1 MPETGYLAV
10 FLIGLFG
17 GVHCVSMCGGI
28 VGALSMQV
36 ESPPRAVPVLGPSP
50 GRGWIRGRQWPL
62 HLAYSLGRI
71 FSYTAAGGAAGALGS
86 FGMLYDGVMPV
97 QIALYVFANLMLVA
111 LGLYLAGI
119 TRFLASFERMG
130 QVLWRHIQP
139 VTRRFLPV
147 RSAAQALPLGA
158 LWGFLPCGMVYM
170 ALSLAL
176 MTGSA
181 WRGAG
186 LMLAFG
192 LGTLPNLLLAGLVT
206 GRFRAFTR
214 GGKARLA
221 AGLLV
226 LGFGVFGLVRASGL
240 GGKLWSGVMCA

>member
-36 ESPPRAVPVLGPSP
+36 EAPPRTAPVCGP
-50 GRGWIRGRQWPL
+50 GRGWLRGRQWPM

-71 FSYTAAGGAAGALGS
+71 LSYTAAGGAAGALGS

-111 LGLYLAGI
+111 LGLYLAGV
-119 TRFLASFERMG
+119 TRFLAPFERAG
-130 QVLWRHIQP
+130 QVLWRRVQP

-147 RSAAQALPLGA
+147 RSVAQALPLGA

-176 MTGSA
+176 MTGSV

-192 LGTLPNLLLAGLVT
+192 LGTLPNLLLAGLVA
-206 GRFRAFTR
+206 GRFRAFT
-214 GGKARLA
+214 GNGKARLA

-226 LGFGVFGLVRASGL
+226 LGFGVFGLVRAPGL

>member
-10 FLIGLFG
+10 FLIGLLG

-36 ESPPRAVPVLGPSP
+36 EQPLLAAGSA
-50 GRGWIRGRQWPL
+50 RGWVRGRQWPL

-71 FSYTAAGGAAGALGS
+71 FSYTAAGGALGALGS
-86 FGMLYDGVMPV
+86 LGMLYDGVMPV
-97 QIALYVFANLMLVA
+97 QIVFYVLANLMLVA
-111 LGLYLAGI
+111 LGLYLAGF
-119 TRFLASFERMG
+119 TRFLAPLERAG
-130 QVLWRHIQP
+130 QVVWRCIQP
-139 VTRRFLPV
+139 ATRRFLPV
-147 RSAAQALPLGA
+147 RTVAQALPLGA

-170 ALSLAL
+170 ALTTAL

-181 WRGAG
+181 GRGAG

-192 LGTLPNLLLAGLVT
+192 LGTLPNLLLAGLLL
-206 GRFRAFTR
+206 GRFREFAR
-214 GGKARLA
+214 NGKVRML

-226 LGFGVFGLVRASGL
+226 LGFGIFGLVNAPTL
-240 GGKLWSGVMCA
+240 GGKLWNGVVCAP